1 MEFSHV
7 MRARRAIRVFDGR
20 SVPPDVLE
28 DLFGAAISAPSRM
41 NVQPWHFHV
50 ATGATRD
57 RAAEVM
63 SLTTSYLEDYVDALG
78 TDGIER
84 AARFY
89 ADLGAAPVVVAV
101 SSPHS
106 DDEDEARDFAI
117 SVGAAAENL
126 LLAATD
132 RGLGACPLSAPRW
145 IRDAL
150 CEVFGVAEGRDVVL
164 LIVVGYP
171 DEAPGPRGRDPQKVT
186 YLR

>member
-1 MEFSHV
+1 V
-7 MRARRAIRVFDGR
+7 DTLGADG
-20 SVPPDVLE
+20 
-28 DLFGAAISAPSRM
+28 F
-41 NVQPWHFHV
+41 
-50 ATGATRD
+50 
-57 RAAEVM
+57 
-63 SLTTSYLEDYVDALG
+63 
-78 TDGIER
+78 ER

-89 ADLGAAPVVVAV
+89 ADLGSAPVIIGV

-145 IRDAL
+145 IRDRL
-150 CEVFGVAEGRDVVL
+150 RGVFGVAEGWEVVL

-171 DEAPGPRGRDPQKVT
+171 DEAPGQRGRDPQRVT